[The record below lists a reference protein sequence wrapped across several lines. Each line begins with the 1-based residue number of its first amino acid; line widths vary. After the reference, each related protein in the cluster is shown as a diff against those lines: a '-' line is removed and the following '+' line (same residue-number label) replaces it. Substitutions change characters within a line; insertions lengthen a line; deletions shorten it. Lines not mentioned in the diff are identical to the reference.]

1 MIDSLKLVGLA
12 VLYCYVVWLLYVLVM
27 GFYRAYLAK
36 RLHRGTVTFW
46 LALPAV
52 AVGYVADIV
61 LQWTVGTV
69 LFLDLPRSGENL
81 LTARLV
87 RYSRGHDHWRKRW
100 AEWICT
106 HLLDPFDPKGDH
118 C

>member
-1 MIDSLKLVGLA
+1 MLTTAALA
-12 VLYCYVVWLLYVLVM
+12 LAYCYVVWLLYVLVM
-27 GFYRAYLAK
+27 GFYRAHLAG
-36 RLHRGTVTFW
+36 RLHPGTVRFW
-46 LALPAV
+46 LAAPV
-52 AVGYVADIV
+52 VVVGYLADIV

-69 LFLDLPRSGENL
+69 LFADLPRPGENL
-81 LTARLV
+81 LTARLK
-87 RYSRGHDHWRKRW
+87 RYMRGRDHWRRRW